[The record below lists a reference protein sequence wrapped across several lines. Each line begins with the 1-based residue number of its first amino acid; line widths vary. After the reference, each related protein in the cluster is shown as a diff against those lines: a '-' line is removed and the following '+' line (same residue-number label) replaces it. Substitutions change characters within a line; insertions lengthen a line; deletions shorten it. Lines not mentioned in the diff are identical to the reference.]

1 MKTKRTA
8 LTVKLTGRLHVL
20 PVGSPC
26 PCPHPGLSVH
36 LQTLSK
42 IVIDLNLR
50 CSKFYAMDI
59 KVILPGEIPLPTSC
73 ASHCQLASSPLYPLR
88 ALQQLLRCDTAQT
101 WWCKQSQIYLSSSCP
116 EIFTRS
122 NRRYSALPSRW
133 LRWQT
138 CACPTW
144 GDQIEVV
151 AIFTLMKMVQ
161 LLPCA
166 NTGLQAK
173 GEFW

>member
-1 MKTKRTA
+1 MCISNPFQRWVIIP
-8 LTVKLTGRLHVL
+8 LE
-20 PVGSPC
+20 
-26 PCPHPGLSVH
+26 
-36 LQTLSK
+36 SK
-42 IVIDLNLR
+42 
-50 CSKFYAMDI
+50 SQ
-59 KVILPGEIPLPTSC
+59 IPLPTSC
-73 ASHCQLASSPLYPLR
+73 ASHCQLASSPLSPLR

-133 LRWQT
+133 LPWQT

-144 GDQIEVV
+144 IDQIQVV
-151 AIFTLMKMVQ
+151 AILALLVQ

-166 NTGLQAK
+166 NTGFKAE
-173 GEFW
+173 GEFWEVNEALLASVRSVECKGLEEELSVSSKT

>member
-1 MKTKRTA
+1 MCISNPFQRWVIIP
-8 LTVKLTGRLHVL
+8 LE
-20 PVGSPC
+20 
-26 PCPHPGLSVH
+26 
-36 LQTLSK
+36 SK
-42 IVIDLNLR
+42 
-50 CSKFYAMDI
+50 SQQ
-59 KVILPGEIPLPTSC
+59 PLPTSC
-73 ASHCQLASSPLYPLR
+73 ASHCQLVSSPLSPLR

-101 WWCKQSQIYLSSSCP
+101 WWCKQSQIYLSSSSP

-122 NRRYSALPSRW
+122 NRQYSALPSRW

-166 NTGLQAK
+166 NTGLQPKENSGRSMNPCLPASGVLNARGWWK
-173 GEFW
+173 NYT